1 MNFREEMFEVVQ
13 PYIFIKDNILG
24 HVYDFKACQIL
35 EDYLAKVCR
44 KNDIMCNT
52 SYLDYGVGPKHIRGV
67 MTITLVEHYD
77 VPEVFTIIYTR
88 RNDINE

>member
-1 MNFREEMFEVVQ
+1 MNFREEMFEVIK
-13 PYIFIKDNILG
+13 PYIAFADTLDPIYN
-24 HVYDFKACQIL
+24 FEACAVL

-67 MTITLVEHYD
+67 MTVTIVEHYD
-77 VPEVFTIIYTR
+77 VPEVFTFIYAR
-88 RNDINE
+88 RNDTNE